1 MAALSRTSPN
11 PPMIIPGTIIWLNAA
26 VGAGAGILAR
36 ALAQRLGSARHFDI
50 DMFSASGTY
59 TGDKAP
65 IFLNNYH
72 MQFLDSILGYTKSG
86 GVAVVDYVFH
96 DHLRS
101 LEIMGYLIHQSVYLV
116 EVFCPLDV
124 LETRE
129 RSQHEIRHFHARD
142 QFYLVY
148 GRWKVDMVVN
158 SASMRPDDLAKVVLS
173 HMEQNTPIN
182 AFVYNLALLGSMV
195 SQHLGLDAPSKPDY
209 TEFSSVELSSDDL
222 TAILAQME
230 DL

>member
-1 MAALSRTSPN
+1 
-11 PPMIIPGTIIWLNAA
+11 MIIPGTIIWLNAA

-36 ALAQRLGSARHFDI
+36 ALTQRLGAARYFDI
-50 DMFSASGTY
+50 DMFSASGAY
-59 TGDKAP
+59 SGDKTP
-65 IFLNNYH
+65 VFLNNYH
-72 MQFLDSILGYTKSG
+72 MQFLDSILSYTKTG
-86 GVAVVDYVFH
+86 GVAVVDYIFH

-101 LEIMGYLIHQSVYLV
+101 LEIMGFLIDQPVYLV

-124 LETRE
+124 LEARE
-129 RSQHEIRHFHARD
+129 RAYAEQRHFHARD

-148 GRWKVDMVVN
+148 GRWKVDLVVN
-158 SASMRPDDLAKVVLS
+158 SASTKPDDLAKVVLQ
-173 HMEQNTPIN
+173 HLERNTPIN

-195 SQHLGLDAPSKPDY
+195 SQHLGLDAPSKPNY

-222 TAILAQME
+222 TAILAEME